1 MVAARFTT
9 ARAERTVSEP
19 VVSCSCA
26 GRDWHGAIRLMTL
39 PNALARDLLDVV
51 QAATEELQCLDA
63 GYVRRPRAPGKW
75 SPQQTLGHLIDSAA
89 NNHRRFVTL
98 QSATDLV
105 FDGYEGEEWVRVQA
119 YDEAD
124 WRMLVELWR
133 AYNRHLAHVVSRM
146 AAGDLT
152 RPRTPHVLDRLA
164 WRLVP
169 ADEPATLEYL
179 VRDYVG
185 HLEHHLAQILPD

>member
-1 MVAARFTT
+1 
-9 ARAERTVSEP
+9 
-19 VVSCSCA
+19 
-26 GRDWHGAIRLMTL
+26 MTS
-39 PNALARDLLDVV
+39 PNALARELLDVV
-51 QAATEELQCLDA
+51 ETAIEDLQRLDA
-63 GYVRRPRAPGKW
+63 GAARRPRASGKW

-98 QSATDLV
+98 QSAADLV
-105 FDGYEGEEWVRVQA
+105 FDGYEGAEWVRVQA
-119 YDEAD
+119 YEEAD
-124 WRMLVELWR
+124 WGTLVELWR

-146 AAGDLT
+146 AADDLT
-152 RPRTPHVLDRLA
+152 RPRTPHALDRLA

-169 ADEPATLEYL
+169 ADRPATLEYL

>member
-1 MVAARFTT
+1 
-9 ARAERTVSEP
+9 
-19 VVSCSCA
+19 
-26 GRDWHGAIRLMTL
+26 MTSL
-39 PNALARDLLDVV
+39 PRALARKLLEVVETATGDLQRLDGR
-51 QAATEELQCLDA
+51 AA
-63 GYVRRPRAPGKW
+63 RRPRAPGKW

-89 NNHRRFVTL
+89 NNHRRFITL
-98 QSATDLV
+98 QSAADLV
-105 FDGYEGEEWVRVQA
+105 FDGYEGDEWVRVQA

-124 WRMLVELWR
+124 WVMLVELWR
-133 AYNRHLAHVVSRM
+133 SYNRHLAHVVSRM

-164 WRLVP
+164 WRPVP

-185 HLEHHLAQILPD
+185 HLEHHLAQILAD